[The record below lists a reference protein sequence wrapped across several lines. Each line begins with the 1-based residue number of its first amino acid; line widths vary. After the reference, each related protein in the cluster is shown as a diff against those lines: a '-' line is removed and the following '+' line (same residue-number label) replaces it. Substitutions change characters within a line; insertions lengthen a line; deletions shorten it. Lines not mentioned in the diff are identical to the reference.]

1 MDLSKPITSPM
12 VASSPLSKYSGVS
25 LTDPTTYHSTVGALQ
40 YLSIT
45 CLGISFAVNKVS
57 QFLHNLCDT
66 HWSAVKRILRYL
78 KHSITHGLVIR
89 RSSSFQLTAYTGV
102 DWASFLNDRKSTFGY
117 CVFLGQNLIS
127 WSSKKQPTVS

>member
-12 VASSPLSKYSGVS
+12 AASSPLSKYSGVS
-25 LTDPTTYHSTVGALQ
+25 LTDPTTYRSTVGALQ

-45 CLGISFAVNKVS
+45 RPDISFAVNKVS
-57 QFLHNLCDT
+57 QFMHNPRDT

-89 RSSSFQLTAYTGV
+89 RSSSSQLTAYSDA
-102 DWASFLNDRKSTFGY
+102 DWAGCPDDRKSTSGY
-117 CVFLGQNLIS
+117 CVFFGQNLIS
-127 WSSKKQPTVS
+127 WCSKK